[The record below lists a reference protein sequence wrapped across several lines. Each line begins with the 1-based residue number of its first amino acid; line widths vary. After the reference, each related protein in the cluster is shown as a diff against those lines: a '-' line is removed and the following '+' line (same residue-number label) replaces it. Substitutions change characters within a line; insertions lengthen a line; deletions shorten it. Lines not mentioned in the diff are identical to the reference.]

1 MIWVPAFSKGGKGKG
16 KGKGNR
22 KRLNSFPQEKRVW
35 LGSIP
40 EGCYDKPGE
49 DGHTKLKE
57 HLNQAGKCNYLS
69 VTNGQGGAAYATE
82 EEAQNAIATL
92 NGSTFEGA
100 VIEVDVW
107 TKKEK

>member
-1 MIWVPAFSKGGKGKG
+1 MVVYMSSWGKGKG
-16 KGKGNR
+16 KGKGKKNR
-22 KRLNSFPQEKRVW
+22 LQSFDQAKRVW

-40 EGCYDKPGE
+40 DHLTYEKPGE
-49 DGHTKLKE
+49 EGHKKLKE

-69 VTNGQGGAAYATE
+69 VSKGQGGAAFSTE

-107 TKKEK
+107 T